1 MAVDPIY
8 KFEFPFKTYSLLTE
22 MDKYQDKFKAYSD
35 IRYNQTDDNWL
46 ILKNENFKVLTEE
59 CRKFLEQIDLEGIPR
74 YYILKANSILR
85 PHVDYKTKCSI
96 NHLLSTDSAS
106 VTYTNYG
113 DFKYKTALLNT
124 SEEHS
129 VDNRNYSDRYIFK
142 ISFFN
147 HSYEEVKEKIIAYEI
162 RTKI

>member
-1 MAVDPIY
+1 M
-8 KFEFPFKTYSLLTE
+8 
-22 MDKYQDKFKAYSD
+22 
-35 IRYNQTDDNWL
+35 
-46 ILKNENFKVLTEE
+46 
-59 CRKFLEQIDLEGIPR
+59 
-74 YYILKANSILR
+74 
-85 PHVDYKTKCSI
+85 
-96 NHLLSTDSAS
+96 STDSAS